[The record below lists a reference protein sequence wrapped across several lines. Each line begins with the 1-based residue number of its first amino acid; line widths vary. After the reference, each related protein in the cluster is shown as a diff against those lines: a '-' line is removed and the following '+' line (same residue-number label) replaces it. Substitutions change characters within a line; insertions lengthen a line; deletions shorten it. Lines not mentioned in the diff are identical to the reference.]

1 MKLVKAIV
9 CGIALSAVQGAMA
22 SPIRGN
28 TPGTGVFQRS
38 GVMAGVSVDESGGGG
53 AELLRLSSFAELRYT
68 PSTHWVLALR
78 APLFVESRFE
88 QPGAA
93 AETASGPGDVQVSV
107 KHRFYRWLGPWA
119 DRHAAVEVGL
129 ELPTGATDR
138 TIGAQVPVALRRRLQ
153 PGSGSIDGL
162 IDIVYQQARKRW
174 SFHADAGYRFNGE
187 GDGFRQGD
195 EVRLNLGTSYVL
207 FPRVYTQPGHE
218 VFAVLEATILD
229 AEDDRLRGLV
239 LPGTGRS
246 ALFLAPGL
254 QYVATER
261 LFLDL
266 SLQVPLREK
275 VGRGELQSRW
285 NALFQ
290 IRYAL

>member
-1 MKLVKAIV
+1 MTPLKAIV
-9 CGIALSAVQGAMA
+9 WGIALFALARGAVA

-38 GVMAGVSVDESGGGG
+38 GVMAGMSVDQAAGGG

-93 AETASGPGDVQVSV
+93 AETASGPGDVLVSV

-138 TIGAQVPVALRRRLQ
+138 QVGPQVPVPLRHRLQ
-153 PGSGSIDGL
+153 PGSGSVDGL
-162 IDIVYQQARKRW
+162 IDVVYQQARERW
-174 SFHADAGYRFNGE
+174 GFHTDAGYRFNGE
-187 GDGFRQGD
+187 GDGFR
-195 EVRLNLGTSYVL
+195 
-207 FPRVYTQPGHE
+207 
-218 VFAVLEATILD
+218 
-229 AEDDRLRGLV
+229 
-239 LPGTGRS
+239 
-246 ALFLAPGL
+246 
-254 QYVATER
+254 
-261 LFLDL
+261 
-266 SLQVPLREK
+266 
-275 VGRGELQSRW
+275 
-285 NALFQ
+285 
-290 IRYAL
+290 